1 MNRRVG
7 ASFLI
12 IVSVIVILG
21 IGLARPTITKA
32 TQLDHAQLPSLSNN
46 FNSSAWVATQAGFG
60 PTATIA
66 NQTVDITFPTNSA
79 NDPSLRIFGAGLSS
93 QCTVKGDFDAQ
104 VSFRL
109 VNWTFSNG
117 VRVGLASTPGVFFT
131 GDFSATPPFA
141 VERIS
146 FGSPTGDFPGLPR
159 EVYLTHFLDGVQG
172 VTPTSDLSGSLRLT
186 RSGGSETGYY
196 LSSGNWVMIHTG
208 SSTTEDIHLSI
219 VAWSHDYAFSH
230 TFVKVEYDKF
240 ALNQGSITCPTPV
253 FSDSL
258 NGNSINPA
266 VWKTQITGTGPV
278 VAAVNQSIVT
288 TLPPNSQNDPIAQ
301 GFGGG
306 LTSICLLG
314 GDFDMQVNFR
324 LLLWPQSSGVRVGL
338 LIMDAPAPAVERVGW
353 GPTEAL
359 GQPREVYL
367 THFADNPQ
375 GGTVT
380 SDLSGT
386 LRMVRTGS
394 LLTGYYLHAGSWA
407 QIHTGPTVN
416 IGDVHF
422 GFSAWSHNAIFS
434 GQTVKVGFD
443 NFVVNSGQFL
453 CPSLRLSPTS
463 GPVGTKVQ
471 IQASGF
477 PPSRYGPN
485 QVIVSF
491 DDMFLGIASNA
502 NGNFS
507 FTFNVPD
514 AQPGLHFVKAIDES
528 TGVSATA
535 SFTVTQ
541 VDSLSISL
549 AVGTL
554 YFPGD
559 TAAIYTLAT
568 LTGSP
573 LNSTTLQLQLTLLKP
588 DGSNAT
594 LPSAFIGSGLFRAT
608 YTIPGNGPIG
618 TYSIVA
624 RAHAPNAPD
633 TTALTTFEVKLTWLS
648 AQGPAVKTA
657 TVAVALTSMVALA
670 TALWRKNFFRTK
682 ISD

>member
-12 IVSVIVILG
+12 IVSVIVTLG
-21 IGLARPTITKA
+21 IGLSRPTITKA
-32 TQLDHAQLPSLSNN
+32 TQLDNAQLPSLSNN

-104 VSFRL
+104 VIFRL

-117 VRVGLASTPGVFFT
+117 VRVGLASTPGPFFT
-131 GDFSATPPFA
+131 GDFSTTPPFA

-159 EVYLTHFLDGVQG
+159 EAYLSHFLDGVQG
-172 VTPTSDLSGSLRLT
+172 VTATSDLSGSLRLT

-208 SSTTEDIHLSI
+208 HSITQDIHLDI

-230 TFVKVEYDKF
+230 TFVKVALDKF
-240 ALNQGSITCPTPV
+240 ILNQGSTTCPTPV
-253 FSDSL
+253 FSDNLS
-258 NGNSINPA
+258 GNSINPA

-278 VAAVNQSIVT
+278 VSAVNQSIIT

-306 LTSICLLG
+306 LTSVCLLG

-338 LIMDAPAPAVERVGW
+338 LIMGAPAPAVERVGW

-375 GGTVT
+375 GGTPT

-394 LLTGYYLHAGSWA
+394 LLKGYYLHAGSWV

-416 IGDVHF
+416 LEEIHF
-422 GFSAWSHNAIFS
+422 GFSAWSHNAIFP
-434 GQTVKVGFD
+434 GQVVKVGFD
-443 NFVVNSGQFL
+443 NFVVNSGQLL
-453 CPSLRLSPTS
+453 CPTLRLSPTS
-463 GPVGTKVQ
+463 GPIGTRVQ
-471 IQASGF
+471 VQASGF
-477 PPSRYGPN
+477 PTSAYGPD
-485 QVIVSF
+485 QVIVNF
-491 DDMFLGIASNA
+491 DDMFLGIATNM

-514 AQPGLHFVKAIDES
+514 AQPGLRLIKAIDGV
-528 TGVSATA
+528 TGTSASANFTA
-535 SFTVTQ
+535 AQ
-541 VDSLSISL
+541 VKALVISL
-549 AVGTL
+549 DVGTL

-559 TAAIYTLAT
+559 TAVIYSLAA
-568 LTGSP
+568 LSGAP
-573 LNSTTLQLQLTLLKP
+573 LNSTTLQLQLTLMRP
-588 DGSNAT
+588 DGSNVT
-594 LPSAFIGSGLFRAT
+594 LISTFVGSGVFRAA
-608 YTIPGNGPIG
+608 YTVPKAGPIG
-618 TYSIVA
+618 TYAIVA
-624 RAHAPNAPD
+624 KAHVANVEDAS
-633 TTALTTFEVKLTWLS
+633 ALTTFEVKPTWLS
-648 AQGPAVKTA
+648 AQTSTLTA
-657 TVAVALTSMVALA
+657 TAVTLTGAVAVVAVG
-670 TALWRKNFFRTK
+670 WRKGFFRSK
-682 ISD
+682 ID